1 MLSSKIGSD
10 GFRWLYDPDHLG
22 RMLFTFDG
30 EKIYNL
36 FQDYP
41 NALTAK
47 EKRIFDENNPQWVKF
62 FNG

>member
-1 MLSSKIGSD
+1 MLSRHIGPE
-10 GFRWLYDPDHLG
+10 GFRWLYDSNQIGH
-22 RMLFTFDG
+22 MLFTFDG
-30 EKIYNL
+30 KKIYNL

-47 EKRIFDENNPQWVKF
+47 EKKIFDKNNPQWVKF